1 MYLWAVDNQIIK
13 EKGLLSSWKE
23 KGFSNNF
30 EIKFQSQHSGIKV
43 IEKTDIWAIKGS
55 WNFWIISR
63 IRGKNHSN
71 SKSSFGNSYSNVMFD
86 PWVVSESHLRWK
98 TWLTARNS
106 TFYVFLEVFSP
117 PSISPFPWMCF
128 FWGRILYLATVMS
141 SRPVWILYGV
151 RRALIL
157 LKMEIDWW
165 IFLL

>member
-1 MYLWAVDNQIIK
+1 MTYA
-13 EKGLLSSWKE
+13 EKVYQTVGKRKFFKQFWHRVPVLEQLYQFDRENSHLSHY
-23 KGFSNNF
+23 KG
-30 EIKFQSQHSGIKV
+30 
-43 IEKTDIWAIKGS
+43 
-55 WNFWIISR
+55 WNFWINSR